1 MSDVSTEVDTFTGG
15 NGAANAVQALADG
28 KSTVFSTI
36 TGDDFAA
43 KMKVLN
49 ATTASLPLAEI
60 LNKPIELVDIVVQV
74 IEMADEASGE
84 VRDVP
89 RTILIAKDGT
99 AYHAISNGVF
109 RAVENILGIL
119 GKPHTWPAPVKIKVQ
134 REGTGNRQY
143 FTIVPA

>member
-1 MSDVSTEVDTFTGG
+1 MSDVTTEVETYSGPSNT
-15 NGAANAVQALADG
+15 ASAVQALAEG
-28 KSTVFSTI
+28 KATVFTTI
-36 TGDDFAA
+36 TGDDFAS

-49 ATTASLPLAEI
+49 ATTASLPLAEN
-60 LNKPIELVDIVVQV
+60 LNKPIELVDVVVQV
-74 IEMADEASGE
+74 VEMANEQTGE
-84 VRDVP
+84 MQEVP

-99 AYHAISNGVF
+99 AYHAISVGVF

-119 GKPHTWPAPVKIKVQ
+119 GKPNTWPGPVKIKVQ